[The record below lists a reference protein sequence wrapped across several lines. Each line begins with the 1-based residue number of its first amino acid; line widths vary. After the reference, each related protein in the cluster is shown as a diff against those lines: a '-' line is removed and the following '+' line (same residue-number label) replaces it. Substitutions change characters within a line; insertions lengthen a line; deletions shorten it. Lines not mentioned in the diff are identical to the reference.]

1 MTDKKN
7 AKDKIKLTVFAIV
20 LIALIILLGLW
31 TRSIYENARLEEMRS
46 ALEAVI
52 DQKGEEGLFQL
63 AGIPTESMNYGD
75 VDLYLNGRGTW
86 TFQESELIDIA
97 SYERAKESTV
107 QIISSANFSDESQAS
122 GIIISRDGYIVTNKH
137 VLGDDEKIMVNFY
150 DGLSMEAVLIGSD
163 SLTDLAVIKT
173 ERDDLVPIS
182 FSEHEAVIGSRAIAI
197 GHPYGYTWSMSA
209 GVVSGLGRS
218 VFTPD
223 GMIIPNLIQTDNF
236 INPGNSGGPLL
247 DSRGNMIGLISSIYS
262 TTGSA
267 QGISFAIPAET
278 VKRVSSQIIE
288 NGSIRRGVIDAV
300 LMELNP
306 QIVSYLNLPIHSG
319 LMVSQVIA
327 GGNAEKAG
335 LKGGTEKALYGDST
349 VYLSGDVIVEING
362 KQINGYADY
371 FLSLFGSESGET
383 VEITVYRNG
392 RYVVLD
398 TVLVEQ
404 GDDTE
409 GWIIR

>member
-7 AKDKIKLTVFAIV
+7 AKDKIKLIVFAIV
-20 LIALIILLGLW
+20 LIVLIILLGLW

-75 VDLYLNGRGTW
+75 VDLYLNGRGAW

-404 GDDTE
+404 GDDTA

>member
-7 AKDKIKLTVFAIV
+7 AKDKIKLIVFAIV
-20 LIALIILLGLW
+20 LIVLIILMGLW

-75 VDLYLNGRGTW
+75 VDLYLNGRGAW

-107 QIISSANFSDESQAS
+107 QIISSANFSDEIQAS

-163 SLTDLAVIKT
+163 SLTDIAVIKT

-306 QIVSYLNLPIHSG
+306 QIISYLNLPIHSG

-404 GDDTE
+404 GDDTA

>member
-7 AKDKIKLTVFAIV
+7 AKDKIKLIVFAII

-75 VDLYLNGRGTW
+75 VDLYLNGRGAW

-163 SLTDLAVIKT
+163 SLTDIAVIKT

-319 LMVSQVIA
+319 LMVSQVI
-327 GGNAEKAG
+327 
-335 LKGGTEKALYGDST
+335 
-349 VYLSGDVIVEING
+349 
-362 KQINGYADY
+362 
-371 FLSLFGSESGET
+371 
-383 VEITVYRNG
+383 
-392 RYVVLD
+392 
-398 TVLVEQ
+398 
-404 GDDTE
+404 
-409 GWIIR
+409 

>member
-1 MTDKKN
+1 
-7 AKDKIKLTVFAIV
+7 
-20 LIALIILLGLW
+20 
-31 TRSIYENARLEEMRS
+31 
-46 ALEAVI
+46 
-52 DQKGEEGLFQL
+52 
-63 AGIPTESMNYGD
+63 
-75 VDLYLNGRGTW
+75 
-86 TFQESELIDIA
+86 
-97 SYERAKESTV
+97 
-107 QIISSANFSDESQAS
+107 
-122 GIIISRDGYIVTNKH
+122 
-137 VLGDDEKIMVNFY
+137 
-150 DGLSMEAVLIGSD
+150 
-163 SLTDLAVIKT
+163 
-173 ERDDLVPIS
+173 
-182 FSEHEAVIGSRAIAI
+182 
-197 GHPYGYTWSMSA
+197 
-209 GVVSGLGRS
+209 
-218 VFTPD
+218 
-223 GMIIPNLIQTDNF
+223 
-236 INPGNSGGPLL
+236 
-247 DSRGNMIGLISSIYS
+247 MIGLISSIYS

-306 QIVSYLNLPIHSG
+306 QIISYLNLPIHSG

-404 GDDTE
+404 GDDTA

>member
-20 LIALIILLGLW
+20 LIALIVLLGLW

-75 VDLYLNGRGTW
+75 VDLYLNGRGAW

-247 DSRGNMIGLISSIYS
+247 DSSGNMIGLISSIYS

-306 QIVSYLNLPIHSG
+306 QIVSYLDLPIHSG

-349 VYLSGDVIVEING
+349 IYLSGDVIVEING

-404 GDDTE
+404 GDDTA

>member
-7 AKDKIKLTVFAIV
+7 AKDKIKLIVFAIV
-20 LIALIILLGLW
+20 LIVLIILLGLW

-75 VDLYLNGRGTW
+75 VDLYLNGRGAW

-163 SLTDLAVIKT
+163 SLTDIAVIKT

-306 QIVSYLNLPIHSG
+306 QIISYLNLPIHSG

-404 GDDTE
+404 GDDTA

>member
-75 VDLYLNGRGTW
+75 VDLYLNGRGAW

-163 SLTDLAVIKT
+163 SLTDIAVIKT

-404 GDDTE
+404 GDDTA

>member
-7 AKDKIKLTVFAIV
+7 AKDKIKLIVFAIV
-20 LIALIILLGLW
+20 LIVLIILLGLW

-75 VDLYLNGRGTW
+75 VDLYLNGRGAW

-163 SLTDLAVIKT
+163 SLTDIAVIKT

-404 GDDTE
+404 GDDTA

>member
-7 AKDKIKLTVFAIV
+7 AKDKIKLIVFAIV
-20 LIALIILLGLW
+20 LIVLIILMGLW

-75 VDLYLNGRGTW
+75 VDLYLNGRGAW
-86 TFQESELIDIA
+86 TFQESELINIA

-163 SLTDLAVIKT
+163 SLTDIAVIKT

-306 QIVSYLNLPIHSG
+306 QIISYLNLPIHSG

-404 GDDTE
+404 GDDTA

>member
-7 AKDKIKLTVFAIV
+7 AKDKIKLTVFAII

-75 VDLYLNGRGTW
+75 VDLYLNGRGAW

-404 GDDTE
+404 GDDTA

>member
-7 AKDKIKLTVFAIV
+7 AKDKIKLTVFAII

-75 VDLYLNGRGTW
+75 VDLYLNGRGAW

-163 SLTDLAVIKT
+163 SLTDIAVIKT

-404 GDDTE
+404 GDDTA

>member
-75 VDLYLNGRGTW
+75 VDLYLNGRGAW

-182 FSEHEAVIGSRAIAI
+182 FSKHEAVIGSRAIAI

-335 LKGGTEKALYGDST
+335 LKGGTEKALYGDSP

-404 GDDTE
+404 GDDTA

>member
-7 AKDKIKLTVFAIV
+7 AKDKIKLIVFAIV
-20 LIALIILLGLW
+20 LIVLIILLGLW

-75 VDLYLNGRGTW
+75 VDFYLNGRGAW

-306 QIVSYLNLPIHSG
+306 QIISYLNLPIHSG

-327 GGNAEKAG
+327 GGNVEKAG

-404 GDDTE
+404 GDDTA

>member
-7 AKDKIKLTVFAIV
+7 AKDKIKLIVFAII

-75 VDLYLNGRGTW
+75 VDLYLNGRGAW

-163 SLTDLAVIKT
+163 SLTDIAVIKT

-404 GDDTE
+404 GDDTA

>member
-20 LIALIILLGLW
+20 LIALIVLLGLW

-75 VDLYLNGRGTW
+75 VDLYLNGRGAW
-86 TFQESELIDIA
+86 TFQGSELIDIA

-163 SLTDLAVIKT
+163 SLTDIAVIKT

-247 DSRGNMIGLISSIYS
+247 DSSGNMIGLISSIYS

-349 VYLSGDVIVEING
+349 IYLSGDVIVEING

-404 GDDTE
+404 GDDTA

>member
-20 LIALIILLGLW
+20 LIALIVLLGLW

-75 VDLYLNGRGTW
+75 VDLYLNGRGAW

-163 SLTDLAVIKT
+163 SLTDIAVIKT

-247 DSRGNMIGLISSIYS
+247 DSSGNMIGLISSIYS

-349 VYLSGDVIVEING
+349 IYLSGDVIVEING

-404 GDDTE
+404 GDDTA

>member
-75 VDLYLNGRGTW
+75 VDLYLNGRGAW

-163 SLTDLAVIKT
+163 SLTDIAVIKT

-247 DSRGNMIGLISSIYS
+247 DSSGNMIGLISSIYS

-349 VYLSGDVIVEING
+349 IYLSGDVIVEING

-404 GDDTE
+404 GDDTA

>member
-20 LIALIILLGLW
+20 LIVLIILLGLW

-75 VDLYLNGRGTW
+75 VALYLNGRGAW
-86 TFQESELIDIA
+86 TFQEGELIDIA

-163 SLTDLAVIKT
+163 SLTDIAVIKT

-218 VFTPD
+218 VFTPE

-267 QGISFAIPAET
+267 QGISFAIPSET

-349 VYLSGDVIVEING
+349 VYLSGDVIIEING
-362 KQINGYADY
+362 KQITGYADY
-371 FLSLFGSESGET
+371 FLALFGSESGET

-404 GDDTE
+404 GDDTA

>member
-7 AKDKIKLTVFAIV
+7 AKDKIKLIVFAIV
-20 LIALIILLGLW
+20 LIVLIILLGLW

-46 ALEAVI
+46 TLEAVI

-75 VDLYLNGRGTW
+75 VDLYLNGRGAW

-97 SYERAKESTV
+97 SYEMAKESTV

-150 DGLSMEAVLIGSD
+150 DGLNMEAVLIGSD

-209 GVVSGLGRS
+209 GIVSGLGRS

-404 GDDTE
+404 GDDTA

>member
-63 AGIPTESMNYGD
+63 AGIPTESMNYGN
-75 VDLYLNGRGTW
+75 VDLYLNGRGAW

-150 DGLSMEAVLIGSD
+150 DGFSMEAVLIGSD

-218 VFTPD
+218 VFTPE

-247 DSRGNMIGLISSIYS
+247 DSSGNMIGLISSIYS

-335 LKGGTEKALYGDST
+335 LKGGTEKALYGYST

-404 GDDTE
+404 GDDTA

>member
-63 AGIPTESMNYGD
+63 AGIPTESMNYGN
-75 VDLYLNGRGTW
+75 VDLYLNGRGAW

-150 DGLSMEAVLIGSD
+150 DGFSMEAVLIGSD

-218 VFTPD
+218 VFTPE

-247 DSRGNMIGLISSIYS
+247 DSSGNMIGLISSIYS

-306 QIVSYLNLPIHSG
+306 QIVSYLNLPILSG

-404 GDDTE
+404 GDDTA

>member
-63 AGIPTESMNYGD
+63 AGIPTESMNYGN
-75 VDLYLNGRGTW
+75 VDLYLNGRGAW

-150 DGLSMEAVLIGSD
+150 DGFSMEAVLIGSD

-218 VFTPD
+218 VFTPE

-247 DSRGNMIGLISSIYS
+247 DSSGNMIGLISSIYS

-404 GDDTE
+404 GDDTA

>member
-7 AKDKIKLTVFAIV
+7 AKDKIKLIVFAIV
-20 LIALIILLGLW
+20 LMVLIILLGLW

-75 VDLYLNGRGTW
+75 VDLYLNGRGAW

-163 SLTDLAVIKT
+163 SLTDIAVIKT

-306 QIVSYLNLPIHSG
+306 QIISYLNLPIHSG

-404 GDDTE
+404 GDDTA

>member
-7 AKDKIKLTVFAIV
+7 AKDKIKLIVFAIV
-20 LIALIILLGLW
+20 LIVLIILLGLW

-75 VDLYLNGRGTW
+75 VDLYLNGRGAW

-163 SLTDLAVIKT
+163 SLTDIAVIKT

-278 VKRVSSQIIE
+278 VKRVSSQIIK

-404 GDDTE
+404 GDDTA

>member
-63 AGIPTESMNYGD
+63 AGIPTESMNYGN
-75 VDLYLNGRGTW
+75 VDLYLNGRGAW

-150 DGLSMEAVLIGSD
+150 DGFSMEAVLIGSD

-173 ERDDLVPIS
+173 QRDD
-182 FSEHEAVIGSRAIAI
+182 
-197 GHPYGYTWSMSA
+197 
-209 GVVSGLGRS
+209 
-218 VFTPD
+218 
-223 GMIIPNLIQTDNF
+223 
-236 INPGNSGGPLL
+236 
-247 DSRGNMIGLISSIYS
+247 
-262 TTGSA
+262 
-267 QGISFAIPAET
+267 
-278 VKRVSSQIIE
+278 
-288 NGSIRRGVIDAV
+288 
-300 LMELNP
+300 
-306 QIVSYLNLPIHSG
+306 
-319 LMVSQVIA
+319 
-327 GGNAEKAG
+327 
-335 LKGGTEKALYGDST
+335 
-349 VYLSGDVIVEING
+349 
-362 KQINGYADY
+362 
-371 FLSLFGSESGET
+371 
-383 VEITVYRNG
+383 
-392 RYVVLD
+392 
-398 TVLVEQ
+398 
-404 GDDTE
+404 
-409 GWIIR
+409 

>member
-7 AKDKIKLTVFAIV
+7 AKDKIKLIVFAIV
-20 LIALIILLGLW
+20 LIVLIILLGLW

-75 VDLYLNGRGTW
+75 VDLYLNGRGAW

-97 SYERAKESTV
+97 SYEMAKESTV

-163 SLTDLAVIKT
+163 SLTDIAVIKT

-306 QIVSYLNLPIHSG
+306 QIISYLNLPIHSG

-404 GDDTE
+404 GDDTA

>member
-7 AKDKIKLTVFAIV
+7 AKDKIKLIVFAIV
-20 LIALIILLGLW
+20 LIVLIILLGLW

-75 VDLYLNGRGTW
+75 VDLYLNGRGAW

-306 QIVSYLNLPIHSG
+306 QIISYLNLPIHSG

-404 GDDTE
+404 GDDTA

>member
-7 AKDKIKLTVFAIV
+7 AKDKIKLIVFAIV
-20 LIALIILLGLW
+20 LMVLIILLGLW

-52 DQKGEEGLFQL
+52 DQKGQEGLFQL

-75 VDLYLNGRGTW
+75 VDLYLNGRGAW

-163 SLTDLAVIKT
+163 SLTDIAVIKT
-173 ERDDLVPIS
+173 ARDDLVPIS

-306 QIVSYLNLPIHSG
+306 QIISYLNLPIHSG

-349 VYLSGDVIVEING
+349 IYLSGDVIVEING

-404 GDDTE
+404 GDDTA

>member
-7 AKDKIKLTVFAIV
+7 AKDKIKLIVFAII

-46 ALEAVI
+46 ALEDVI

-75 VDLYLNGRGTW
+75 VDLYLNGRGAW

-404 GDDTE
+404 GDDTA

>member
-20 LIALIILLGLW
+20 LIVLIILLGLW

-75 VDLYLNGRGTW
+75 VDLYLNGRGAW

-163 SLTDLAVIKT
+163 SLTDIAVIKT

-247 DSRGNMIGLISSIYS
+247 DSSGNMIGLISSIYS

-349 VYLSGDVIVEING
+349 IYLSGDVIVEING

-398 TVLVEQ
+398 TTLVEQ
-404 GDDTE
+404 GDDTA

>member
-7 AKDKIKLTVFAIV
+7 AKDRIKLTVFAIV

-52 DQKGEEGLFQL
+52 AQKGEEGLFQL

-75 VDLYLNGRGTW
+75 VDLYLNGRGAW

-218 VFTPD
+218 VFTPE

-247 DSRGNMIGLISSIYS
+247 DSSGNMIGLISSIYS

-267 QGISFAIPAET
+267 QGISFAIPSET

-306 QIVSYLNLPIHSG
+306 QIVSYLDLPIHSG

-362 KQINGYADY
+362 KQITGYADY
-371 FLSLFGSESGET
+371 FLALFGSESGET

-404 GDDTE
+404 GDDTA

>member
-1 MTDKKN
+1 
-7 AKDKIKLTVFAIV
+7 
-20 LIALIILLGLW
+20 
-31 TRSIYENARLEEMRS
+31 
-46 ALEAVI
+46 
-52 DQKGEEGLFQL
+52 
-63 AGIPTESMNYGD
+63 
-75 VDLYLNGRGTW
+75 
-86 TFQESELIDIA
+86 
-97 SYERAKESTV
+97 
-107 QIISSANFSDESQAS
+107 
-122 GIIISRDGYIVTNKH
+122 
-137 VLGDDEKIMVNFY
+137 
-150 DGLSMEAVLIGSD
+150 
-163 SLTDLAVIKT
+163 
-173 ERDDLVPIS
+173 
-182 FSEHEAVIGSRAIAI
+182 
-197 GHPYGYTWSMSA
+197 MSA

-262 TTGSA
+262 TTGRA

-335 LKGGTEKALYGDST
+335 LKGGTEKAL
-349 VYLSGDVIVEING
+349 
-362 KQINGYADY
+362 
-371 FLSLFGSESGET
+371 
-383 VEITVYRNG
+383 
-392 RYVVLD
+392 
-398 TVLVEQ
+398 
-404 GDDTE
+404 
-409 GWIIR
+409 

>member
-7 AKDKIKLTVFAIV
+7 AKDKIKLTVFAII

-75 VDLYLNGRGTW
+75 VDLYLNGRGAW

-278 VKRVSSQIIE
+278 VKSVSSQIIE

-404 GDDTE
+404 GDDTA

>member
-75 VDLYLNGRGTW
+75 VDLYLNGRGAW

-404 GDDTE
+404 GDDTA

>member
-75 VDLYLNGRGTW
+75 VDLYLNGRGAW

-335 LKGGTEKALYGDST
+335 LKGGTEKALYGDSP

-404 GDDTE
+404 GDDTA

>member
-75 VDLYLNGRGTW
+75 VDLYLNGRGAW

-163 SLTDLAVIKT
+163 SLTDIAVIKT

-335 LKGGTEKALYGDST
+335 LKGGTEKALYGDSP

-404 GDDTE
+404 GDDTA